1 MSKPQCPLP
10 PPYTLPAE
18 RTNIK
23 HNFDTIERK
32 WEYFLKIRHEDD
44 ILGIAEAYP
53 RPDASSAAANHFG
66 PLAMYLAAGFAVHRT
81 DGDGSVCV
89 RKPL

>member
-53 RPDASSAAANHFG
+53 DKCSLAVCHLDIDKADVELGDFIIDASDRF
-66 PLAMYLAAGFAVHRT
+66 
-81 DGDGSVCV
+81 
-89 RKPL
+89 KPSRQ